1 MPDNGTDT
9 GSSSAALR
17 LPPIR
22 WGIAGPGRI
31 AAKLAADLALVEGT
45 TLAAVGSRSAER
57 ARAFADEHGGPG
69 VRAHGDY
76 RALVDDA
83 DVDVVYIATPHPQHA
98 ALAVACLEAG
108 KAVLVE
114 KSFTATLAGAWRV
127 VDTARTH
134 QVFAME
140 AMWTRFQ
147 PAVVRLRELIAQGAI
162 GEPRSVQADLGTV
175 RDVDPTDRLFSPE
188 LGGGALLDLG
198 VYPVSFAQMVLGT
211 PDRVHAVATRE
222 STGVD
227 ADGAMLLGFPDG
239 RTATLHTSFHSP
251 TPGQARVFGTTGWI
265 DVLPRFHHP
274 SVIVLHHDGDDE
286 GERIELPA
294 TGSGLY
300 HELVEVTDCLRA
312 GATES
317 TVMPLDDT
325 LAVQGV
331 LAEAADQ
338 LNLVFREDD
347 TVL

>member
-1 MPDNGTDT
+1 MAM
-9 GSSSAALR
+9 SEV
-17 LPPIR
+17 R

-31 AAKLAADLALVEGT
+31 AANVVGDLAYVEGAR
-45 TLAAVGSRSAER
+45 LSAVGSRSAQR
-57 ARAFADEHGGPG
+57 AEAFAAAHGDGAT
-69 VRAHGDY
+69 RAHGSY
-76 RALVDDA
+76 RALIDDPE
-83 DVDVVYIATPHPQHA
+83 VDVVYIATPHPQHA

-114 KSFTATLAGAWRV
+114 KTFTATLAGAWRV

-134 QVFAME
+134 GVFAME

-147 PAVVRLRELIAQGAI
+147 PAVVRLRELIAEGAI

-175 RDVDPTDRLFSPE
+175 RDVDPTDRLFAPE

-198 VYPVSFAQMVLGT
+198 VYPVSFALMVLGT
-211 PDRVHAVATRE
+211 PDRVTAVASRE
-222 STGVD
+222 TTGVD
-227 ADGAMLLGFPDG
+227 ADGAMLLAWENG
-239 RTATLHTSFHSP
+239 RFATLQTSFHSP
-251 TPGQARVFGTTGWI
+251 SPGQARVFGTTGWI

-274 SVIVLHHDGDDE
+274 STIVLHHDTGDE

-294 TGSGLY
+294 TGAGYS
-300 HELVEVTDCLRA
+300 HELAEVTTCLRA

-331 LAEAADQ
+331 LAEAGDQ
-338 LNLVFREDD
+338 LGLVFREDD
-347 TVL
+347 SVLQA

>member
-1 MPDNGTDT
+1 MPDT

-17 LPPIR
+17 LPPTR
-22 WGIAGPGRI
+22 WAVAGPGRI
-31 AAKLAADLALVEGT
+31 AAKVAADLALVEGA

-69 VRAHGDY
+69 TRAHGSY
-76 RALVDDA
+76 RALVDDP

-98 ALAVACLEAG
+98 ALAVACLEAD

-114 KSFTATLAGAWRV
+114 KTFTATLAGAWRV
-127 VDTARTH
+127 VDTARTRE
-134 QVFAME
+134 VFAME

-175 RDVDPTDRLFSPE
+175 RDVDPTDRLFSLE

-227 ADGAMLLGFPDG
+227 ADGAMLLGFPEG
-239 RTATLHTSFHSP
+239 RFATMHTSFHSP
-251 TPGQARVFGTTGWI
+251 SPGQARVFGTTGWI

-274 SVIVLHHDGDDE
+274 TTIVLHHDTDDE

-300 HELVEVTDCLRA
+300 HELVEVTDCLRR

-338 LNLVFREDD
+338 LGLVFREDD
-347 TVL
+347 TTV